1 MNVGNYR
8 QQLEA
13 VKRRNK
19 AMKDADKMLAAAIG
33 DFLRRRRLEQDLKL
47 RHIAKATGLSIARI
61 YSIEMGKGK
70 LLDDATFQK
79 FLKAVAESR
88 PTADNMRTSL
98 SPTTP
103 MKPRK
108 PLKTL
113 VGDEGLE
120 PSTR

>member
-1 MNVGNYR
+1 
-8 QQLEA
+8 
-13 VKRRNK
+13 
-19 AMKDADKMLAAAIG
+19 MLAAAIG